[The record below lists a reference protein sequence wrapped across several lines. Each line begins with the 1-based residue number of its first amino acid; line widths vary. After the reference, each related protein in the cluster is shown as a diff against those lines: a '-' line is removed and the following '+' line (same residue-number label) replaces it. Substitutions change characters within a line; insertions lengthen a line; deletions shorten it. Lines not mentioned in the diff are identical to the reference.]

1 MDRTIRTP
9 RSAAWLFAGFLFWG
23 GHSTHAQSP
32 PSDLNQKAGQTAGK
46 GAQAKTKGRSSPST
60 SGQATGKEKAKTSDA
75 APAPPPTR
83 REFSEAYRE
92 SLRRTVEK
100 RRELRARRQMVSEA
114 SQLPGAIFAW
124 PMPPALIIR
133 QTPDVH
139 GEIGSFL
146 DVLRR

>member
-1 MDRTIRTP
+1 MDSEALTRCWP
-9 RSAAWLFAGFLFWG
+9 AWFFAGLLLWG
-23 GHSTHAQSP
+23 VHSARAQSP
-32 PSDLNQKAGQTAGK
+32 SDRNQKAGQTAGQEAQTATK
-46 GAQAKTKGRSSPST
+46 GRGSTATSGQGTGKAQAK
-60 SGQATGKEKAKTSDA
+60 A
-75 APAPPPTR
+75 ANPAPTPPR

-100 RRELRARRQMVSEA
+100 RRELRARRRMGSDA
-114 SQLPGAIFAW
+114 SRPPGAIVAW

>member
-1 MDRTIRTP
+1 MDREALTRRWP
-9 RSAAWLFAGFLFWG
+9 VWFLAGFLLSG
-23 GHSTHAQSP
+23 VHPARAQSP
-32 PSDLNQKAGQTAGK
+32 PSGRNQKAGQTAGTET
-46 GAQAKTKGRSSPST
+46 QTAKKGRRSSST
-60 SGQATGKEKAKTSDA
+60 SGQDTAKAQAKASKT
-75 APAPPPTR
+75 APTPPR

-100 RRELRARRQMVSEA
+100 RRELRARRRMGAEA
-114 SQLPGAIFAW
+114 LVPPGAIALW

-139 GEIGSFL
+139 GEVGSFL